1 MQYFSEL
8 FRRTKRIVADAAEFP
23 ADVVRGIPDVE
34 IRGDGDCFINGCH
47 TILEYSEETVKFDS
61 GAVTVTVRGS
71 GLLLSEF
78 RSGCMRV
85 KGEIISV
92 SFEKV

>member
-1 MQYFSEL
+1 MPSVSGV
-8 FRRTKRIVADAAEFP
+8 FRKTKRMVADAAEFP

-34 IRGDGDCFINGCH
+34 IRGNGDCFVSGCL
-47 TILEYSEETVKFDS
+47 TILEYSEEMVKFDS
-61 GAVTVTVRGS
+61 GSVNVTVRGS

-78 RSGCMRV
+78 KNGSMRV
-85 KGEIISV
+85 KGEIASV

>member
-1 MQYFSEL
+1 MPSVSRL
-8 FRRTKRIVADAAEFP
+8 FRKTKRIIADAAEFP

-34 IRGDGDCFINGCH
+34 IRGDGDCFVNGCR

-61 GAVTVTVRGS
+61 GTVTVTVRGS

-85 KGEIISV
+85 KGEIFTV
-92 SFEKV
+92 SFEKE